1 MAVEV
6 IELTDEMRTAAARRM
21 GLDSLDPWTVAALQ
35 DVLAIVERDRAVEA
49 EAVQGVVDAYRKS
62 VAKGYFRSLRGP
74 VARAV
79 DALDR
84 AVSRP

>member
-1 MAVEV
+1 V
-6 IELTDEMRTAAARRM
+6 IEPTDEMITAALNATEC
-21 GLDSLDPWTVAALQ
+21 DPAECTECMAKVVAA
-35 DVLAIVERDRAVEA
+35 VLAIVERDRAAEA
-49 EAVQGVVDAYRKS
+49 AAVQGVVDAYRKS

-79 DALDR
+79 DALNR